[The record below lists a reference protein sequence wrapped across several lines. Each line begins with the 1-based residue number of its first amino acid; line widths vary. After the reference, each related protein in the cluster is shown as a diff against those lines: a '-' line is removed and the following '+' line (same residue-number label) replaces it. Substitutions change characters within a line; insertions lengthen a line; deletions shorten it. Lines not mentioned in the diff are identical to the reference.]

1 MLADMEVTE
10 SPYGPIY
17 GRLPLPSPRR
27 RFISTGPA
35 AMYVGEWE

>member
-17 GRLPLPSPRR
+17 GRLPLPPPRR
-27 RFISTGPA
+27 RGGPA